1 MVKKKRSI
9 GERLRGKQ
17 KISENEPIIS
27 ITKTLLHEEADV

>member
-9 GERLRGKQ
+9 WERLRGKQ

-27 ITKTLLHEEADV
+27 IIEDITSRGS